1 MDATFVPAAQYLR
14 MSTDH
19 QQYSLDNQSDA
30 ITRYATEHPFQV
42 IKTYSDPAK
51 SGLRLKNRA
60 GLKQL
65 LEDVV
70 DDEKPQFRAILVYD
84 VSRWGRFQDHDER
97 LITSMSANR
106 QAFPFTTARKCSA
119 LIAAHLGGFSKP

>member
-84 VSRWGRFQDHDER
+84 VSRWGRFQDR
-97 LITSMSANR
+97 PRA
-106 QAFPFTTARKCSA
+106 
-119 LIAAHLGGFSKP
+119 